1 MVGCVFW
8 RVPRNTTPTD
18 SDKKVDDTANSGGV
32 GDTVV
37 QLQLT
42 DDDSGGSDDSGSPD
56 ANHDDEPEDGDGQQR
71 KDSRLKSPSFFQQK
85 QHE

>member
-32 GDTVV
+32 ADTVV
-37 QLQLT
+37 QLN
-42 DDDSGGSDDSGSPD
+42 DDNSGSSD
-56 ANHDDEPEDGDGQQR
+56 ANNTGEPEDEPEDGDGQQR
-71 KDSRLKSPSFFQQK
+71 NDSRLKSPSFFQQK

>member
-42 DDDSGGSDDSGSPD
+42 DDNSGSSD
-56 ANHDDEPEDGDGQQR
+56 ANNTGEPEDEPEDGDGQQR
-71 KDSRLKSPSFFQQK
+71 NDSRLKSPSFFQQK

>member
-32 GDTVV
+32 ADTVV
-37 QLQLT
+37 QLN
-42 DDDSGGSDDSGSPD
+42 DDNSGSSD
-56 ANHDDEPEDGDGQQR
+56 ANNTGEPE
-71 KDSRLKSPSFFQQK
+71 DSRLKSPSFFQQK